1 MDELDMLTD
10 KISSIQISPSSSVTT
25 DQQQP
30 AITEVKKEDIF
41 VMKSLRDVISKIQ
54 L

>member
-10 KISSIQISPSSSVTT
+10 KISSIQITPSPSSSTGT
-25 DQQQP
+25 
-30 AITEVKKEDIF
+30 ATAEVKKEDIF